1 MFQKIL
7 VANRGEIA
15 LRVICAC
22 KELGIATVAV
32 YSEADRN
39 SLHVRFADE
48 AVCIGPPRSSESYLN
63 IPQVISAAEITNV
76 DAIHPGYGFLSENA
90 NFAKV
95 CEASE
100 ITFIGP
106 KPEVIEMMGE
116 KDRARREM
124 KVQGLPTIPGSD
136 GIVEGEEQL
145 RKEASAHRVSPDSES
160 SSRWRRPRHA
170 HGAQQTGAAA
180 GLSDRAQR
188 GAAGVWHS
196 GCLHGKISGTPPPH
210 RDSGAGRPARQSHPP
225 GEREC
230 TIQRRHQK
238 LIEES
243 PSPAIDAKRRKELGD
258 KVVKALEAIDY
269 TNAGTVEFLM
279 DTDGSIYFIEM
290 NTRIQVEHP
299 VTEFVTGVD
308 LVKSQIRIAAG
319 EKMEDAVGEMH
330 FSGHSIECRI
340 NAEDPETFVPS
351 AGRITTFQAP
361 GGTGV
366 RVDSAA
372 YSGAVIPPYY
382 DSLVAKLIVKGRDR
396 AEAIGRMKR
405 ALEMF
410 VIEGIKTSIPL
421 QRRIMA
427 HPDFEAGKMDT
438 HFIEKILNTQR
449 KITVHAPCDAPAVCD
464 IRRRNVDGTR
474 RGNSP
479 NN

>member
-1 MFQKIL
+1 
-7 VANRGEIA
+7 
-15 LRVICAC
+15 
-22 KELGIATVAV
+22 
-32 YSEADRN
+32 
-39 SLHVRFADE
+39 
-48 AVCIGPPRSSESYLN
+48 
-63 IPQVISAAEITNV
+63 VISAAEITNV

-124 KVQGLPTIPGSD
+124 KSRGLPTIPGSD
-136 GIVEGEEQL
+136 GVVEGEEQL
-145 RKEASAHRVSPDSES
+145 SKEAERVGFPLILK
-160 SSRWRRPRHA
+160 
-170 HGAQQTGAAA
+170 AAA
-180 GLSDRAQR
+180 GGGGRGMRVVRSKDELLAAYQTARSEAQQAFGTPDVYMEKFLEHPR
-188 GAAGVWHS
+188 HIEIQVLGDQ
-196 GCLHGKISGTPPPH
+196 HGKVIH
-210 RDSGAGRPARQSHPP
+210 L

-238 LIEES
+238 LVEES
-243 PSPAIDAKRRKELGD
+243 PSPAIDAKRRKELGT
-258 KVVKALEAIDY
+258 KVVKALEAIEY

-279 DTDGSIYFIEM
+279 DTDGSLYFIEM

-308 LVKSQIRIAAG
+308 LVKAQIRIAAG
-319 EKMEDAVGEMH
+319 EKMETATGEIS
-330 FSGHSIECRI
+330 FNGHSIECRI

-396 AEAIGRMKR
+396 SEAIGRMRR

-427 HPDFEAGKMDT
+427 HPDFVAGNFDT
-438 HFIEKILNTQR
+438 HFIEKMLNHEG
-449 KITVHAPCDAPAVCD
+449 K
-464 IRRRNVDGTR
+464 
-474 RGNSP
+474 
-479 NN
+479 